1 MGMKFN
7 QNASKQRHFVEPK
20 LAACEFT
27 QLLLQIERVI
37 SWSGVTLPDENVA
50 TFGFWRKVCHQNLC
64 YLVSLCTEDLDKMSD
79 TPYARHH
86 KPLSI

>member
-27 QLLLQIERVI
+27 ELLLQKEIVI
-37 SWSGVTLPDENVA
+37 CWSGVTLPDFSKEVA
-50 TFGFWRKVCHQNLC
+50 HFQSLSLGHFWLLNEV
-64 YLVSLCTEDLDKMSD
+64 YLIYHYLIQGKGDDK
-79 TPYARHH
+79 
-86 KPLSI
+86 

>member
-27 QLLLQIERVI
+27 ELLLQIEIVI
-37 SWSGVTLPDENVA
+37 RWSGVTLPDFSKEVA
-50 TFGFWRKVCHQNLC
+50 HFQSLSLGHFWLLNEV
-64 YLVSLCTEDLDKMSD
+64 YLIYHYLIQGKGDDK
-79 TPYARHH
+79 
-86 KPLSI
+86 